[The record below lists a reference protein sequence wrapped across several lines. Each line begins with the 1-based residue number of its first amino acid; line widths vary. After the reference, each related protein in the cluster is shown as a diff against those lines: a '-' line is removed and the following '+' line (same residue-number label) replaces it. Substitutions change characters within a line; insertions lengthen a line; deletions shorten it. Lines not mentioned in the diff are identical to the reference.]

1 MSVTVQT
8 CKITTFSFEDNGETR
23 FVTEQN
29 LTDNEID
36 HLEAWFDYNSI
47 DKFRSYR
54 FRRAFCESLHDMDDN
69 VCFVDDLKD
78 RIALAYAPGAA
89 VLRTSGNSD
98 DVTVSGYR
106 SEDFDYT
113 FDVVAKNLNNRGVIK
128 LHDDAA
134 IEVTRVGKI
143 IFNLAYS

>member
-23 FVTEQN
+23 FVTEPN

-54 FRRAFCESLHDMDDN
+54 FRRAFCESLHNMDTN

-78 RIALAYAPGAA
+78 RIALAYAP
-89 VLRTSGNSD
+89 SD

-106 SEDFDYT
+106 SEQFDYT
-113 FDVVAKNLNNRGVIK
+113 FDVVAKNLNNRGVIN
-128 LHDDAA
+128 LHNDT

-143 IFNLAYS
+143 VFDLAYA